1 MKGEIHVT
9 YNKLRLSVYEDYSN
23 NELTFEAA
31 NHLINKIDDM
41 YADSLVNE
49 MTAVENEFINTSLS
63 VVTESAN
70 MDVLTEAAKT
80 FGEKVKALWSKF
92 KAWVKTIIDKIL
104 GRKKQAEGTK
114 VVAHPKLKGAMDS
127 MSKAISKLKSA
138 RTAAE
143 VAAALAA
150 VAAAT
155 VGIKKYNK
163 LKVQN
168 ENLGTK
174 LQGTEDDYAKLC
186 DQNKDLIQD
195 LQEATDKASKYLED
209 IQALN
214 KESDVKDAS
223 IRSLEKALDEKKK
236 DLEKEKSKTRSLTGE
251 VNNAYKML
259 DASDKQNS
267 EKSDKIDQLTKEI
280 ADLQKKMDDA
290 KAAAKERESK
300 LASERDAA
308 NAKIK
313 QMTPSYLMGIAT
325 QATRALEA
333 TTVLAL
339 PQKSTKT
346 VDSEAKAKQIA
357 DAKKKQEAED
367 LEKYKQAAMKKYE
380 AAKAEQQAKMNE
392 EAKKR
397 LPAISAKINKA
408 KDKLLNFKHNNVELG
423 LAKYFGTQ
431 LDSVWPTEIAKAHKS
446 GDFYL
451 EYRYSV
457 YYLDDLE
464 RDIKDLEEEVERVE
478 HPERFGRRRRMW

>member
-9 YNKLRLSVYEDYSN
+9 YNKLKLSVYESYSN

-63 VVTESAN
+63 VVTESAG
-70 MDVLTEAAKT
+70 MEVLTEAAKS
-80 FGEKVKALWSKF
+80 FGEKVKALWAKF

-114 VVAHPKLKGAMDS
+114 VVAHPKLKGAMDN
-127 MSKAISKLKSA
+127 MSKAISKLKSV
-138 RTAAE
+138 RTVAD

-168 ENLGTK
+168 ENLDAK
-174 LQGTEDDYAKLC
+174 LQGAQDDYAKLC
-186 DQNKDLIQD
+186 DQNKDLIQS

-209 IQALN
+209 VQALN
-214 KESDVKDAS
+214 KEFDVKDAS
-223 IRSLEKALDEKKK
+223 IRALEKAIDEKKK

-259 DASDKQNS
+259 DASNKQNS

-290 KAAAKERESK
+290 KAAAKERESN
-300 LASERDAA
+300 LSSERDAA

-333 TTVLAL
+333 TTAIAL

-346 VDSEAKAKQIA
+346 IDDEAKAKQIA
-357 DAKKKQEAED
+357 EAKKKQEAED

-380 AAKAEQQAKMNE
+380 AAKAEQQAKLNE
-392 EAKKR
+392 EAKKKI
-397 LPAISAKINKA
+397 PDIKAKIKQA
-408 KDKLLNFKHNNVELG
+408 EDKLRHFKSGKVEIGLYKYFELG
-423 LAKYFGTQ
+423 LT
-431 LDSVWPTEIAKAHKS
+431 STWPTEIDKARKS

-451 EYRYSV
+451 EYRYST
-457 YYLDDLE
+457 YYLDQLE
-464 RDIKDLEEEVERVE
+464 RDIKDVEEEIERVE
-478 HPERFGRRRRMW
+478 HPERFGRRRMM

>member
-9 YNKLRLSVYEDYSN
+9 YNKLRLSVYESYSN

-31 NHLINKIDDM
+31 NHIINKIDDM

-49 MTAVENEFINTSLS
+49 MAAAENEFINTSLS
-63 VVTESAN
+63 VVTESAS
-70 MDVLTEAAKT
+70 MEVLTEAAKT
-80 FGEKVKALWSKF
+80 FGEKVKALWAKF

-114 VVAHPKLKGAMDS
+114 VVAHPKLKSAMDK
-127 MSKAISKLKSA
+127 MSKAISKLRSA
-138 RTAAE
+138 RTVAE
-143 VAAALAA
+143 CAAALAA
-150 VAAAT
+150 IAAAT

-174 LQGTEDDYAKLC
+174 LQGAEDDYAKIC
-186 DQNKDLIQD
+186 DENKQLIQS
-195 LQEATDKASKYLED
+195 LQDATDTASKYLED
-209 IQALN
+209 IQGLSTKS
-214 KESDVKDAS
+214 KEQDES
-223 IRSLEKALDEKKK
+223 IRALAGTVKELREALDRETKKTNN
-236 DLEKEKSKTRSLTGE
+236 LRSE
-251 VNNAYKML
+251 VNSAYNML
-259 DASDKQNS
+259 DASDKQS
-267 EKSDKIDQLTKEI
+267 KEKSAKIDSLKKEL
-280 ADLQKKMDDA
+280 AEAQKKLDEA
-290 KAAAKERESK
+290 KAAAKKREDEI
-300 LASERDAA
+300 ASERDAA

-346 VDSEAKAKQIA
+346 VDDEAKAKQIA

-380 AAKAEQQAKMNE
+380 EAKAEQQAKMNE
-392 EAKKR
+392 EAKK
-397 LPAISAKINKA
+397 KIPDIKA
-408 KDKLLNFKHNNVELG
+408 ELKRATDKLDGFNIRKGRLG
-423 LAKYFGTQ
+423 KSVLLSLT
-431 LDSVWPTEIAKAHKS
+431 SVWPGEIEKAEKA
-446 GDFYL
+446 GDYWVAYRCYQRYL
-451 EYRYSV
+451 EQINK
-457 YYLDDLE
+457 E
-464 RDIKDLEEEVERVE
+464 IKEAEEEVERVE